1 MDSFDPGAIVLQCGS
16 DSLAGDKIGPF
27 NLSMRG
33 TRISGNGIL
42 FAKSAQATHIA
53 STL

>member
-1 MDSFDPGAIVLQCGS
+1 MESCVPGAIVLQCGS

-33 TRISGNGIL
+33 TSASGDDISL
-42 FAKSAQATHIA
+42 ADFAQAMRTA
-53 STL
+53 

>member
-1 MDSFDPGAIVLQCGS
+1 MESFDPGAIVLQCGS

-33 TRISGNGIL
+33 TSASGVDTSL
-42 FAKSAQATHIA
+42 TDFLQAMRTA
-53 STL
+53 